1 MPKSMPNRKRL
12 TDLAVGRIGPGP
24 ITWDTLLPCFGIR
37 PGTRTKT
44 WIVNDQGSKH
54 KVGKFPAMSTAEA
67 RTKARE
73 MLEGGAKP
81 LAGERLFKTLVEE
94 FLQHART
101 RKGRPW
107 RDNTTIQYRRNLA
120 LYGAPLRERPFAEIN
135 RRDVAALLRDV
146 ANT

>member
-37 PGTRTKT
+37 PGTRTET

-73 MLEGGAKP
+73 MLEGGA
-81 LAGERLFKTLVEE
+81 
-94 FLQHART
+94 
-101 RKGRPW
+101 
-107 RDNTTIQYRRNLA
+107 NL
-120 LYGAPLRERPFAEIN
+120 
-135 RRDVAALLRDV
+135 
-146 ANT
+146 